1 MMRHKLLRV
10 FRKLIMPEAEL
21 LVVGSKLYAK
31 KITKD
36 GRMIDYGLQSQ
47 KLITNRGMIT
57 LLKVL
62 GGFHSDDNNFSR
74 GHLWSIAVGHT
85 SGTGTN
91 PESFSDTQLQS
102 PIQTTPVQASIY
114 NYFFDTTNQVYR
126 LRSIATLSYSAPAN
140 VSEHAVWS
148 YNFSW
153 SVWHFFDRSVL
164 ATPISV
170 STGDTITFTYILELS
185 RA

>member
-1 MMRHKLLRV
+1 MRHKLLRV
-10 FRKLIMPEAEL
+10 FRKLILPEAEL

-31 KITKD
+31 KTTRN
-36 GRMIDYGLQSQ
+36 GEVIDYGLQSQ

-57 LLKVL
+57 LLKTL
-62 GGFHSDDNNFSR
+62 GGFYADDNDFSVFYAWNTAR
-74 GHLWSIAVGHT
+74 GHT

-91 PESFSDTQLQS
+91 PESFTDTNLQS
-102 PIQTTPVQASIY
+102 PIQTSPVTAATY
-114 NYFFDTTNQVYR
+114 NYFFDTTSQVYK
-126 LRSIATLSYSAPAN
+126 LRSIATLSYSLPAT

-148 YNFSW
+148 FHPGNAT
-153 SVWHFFDRSVL
+153 WHFFDRSVL

-170 STGDTITFTYILELS
+170 LSGDTITFTYILEIS

>member
-1 MMRHKLLRV
+1 MRHKLLRV
-10 FRKLIMPEAEL
+10 FRKLILPEAEL

-36 GRMIDYGLQSQ
+36 GEVIDYGLQSQ

-57 LLKVL
+57 LLKAL
-62 GGFHSDDNNFSR
+62 GGFFYNDNDFSR
-74 GHLWSIAVGHT
+74 WHRWSVALGHT

-91 PESFSDTQLQS
+91 SESFADTALQS
-102 PIQTTPVQASIY
+102 PIQTSPTNASTY
-114 NYFFDTTNQVYR
+114 NYFFDTTSQIYR
-126 LRSIATLSYSAPAN
+126 LRSVATLSYSASAI

-148 YNFSW
+148 YNADFSTW
-153 SVWHFFDRSVL
+153 YFFDRSVL

-170 STGDTITFTYILELS
+170 LSGDTITFTYILELS

>member
-1 MMRHKLLRV
+1 MRHKLLRV

-31 KITKD
+31 KRTKD
-36 GRMIDYGLQSQ
+36 GEEVDYGLQSQ

-57 LLKVL
+57 LLKAL
-62 GGFHSDDNNFSR
+62 GAFNNNDNNFSR
-74 GHLWSIAVGHT
+74 SYYWSIAFGHT

-91 PESFSDTQLQS
+91 PEGFTDTALQS
-102 PIQTTPVQASIY
+102 PIQTTPVNASTY
-114 NYFFDTTNQVYR
+114 DYFFDTTSQTYR
-126 LRSIATLSYSAPAN
+126 LRSIATLSYSAPAT

-148 YNFSW
+148 YS
-153 SVWHFFDRSVL
+153 SSTSTWHFFDRSVL
-164 ATPISV
+164 ATPIPV
-170 STGDTITFTYILELS
+170 LVGDTITFTYILEIS

>member
-1 MMRHKLLRV
+1 MRHKLLRA

-36 GRMIDYGLQSQ
+36 GEEIDYGLQSQ

-57 LLKVL
+57 LLKAL
-62 GGFHSDDNNFSR
+62 GNFHQSDNNFER
-74 GHLWSIAVGHT
+74 GHRWSVVLGHT
-85 SGTGTN
+85 SGTGTA
-91 PESFSDTQLQS
+91 PESFADATLQS
-102 PIQTTPVQASIY
+102 PIQTTPAQASTY
-114 NYFFDTTNQVYR
+114 DYFFDTTSQIYR
-126 LRSIATLSYSAPAN
+126 LRSIATLLYSAPAT

-148 YNFSW
+148 FHHNSGA
-153 SVWHFFDRSVL
+153 WHFFDRSVL

-170 STGDTITFTYILELS
+170 SAGDTITFTYILELT

>member
-1 MMRHKLLRV
+1 MRHKLLRV
-10 FRKLIMPEAEL
+10 FRKLILPEAEL

-31 KITKD
+31 KTTRN
-36 GRMIDYGLQSQ
+36 GEVIDYGLQSQ

-57 LLKVL
+57 LLKTL
-62 GGFHSDDNNFSR
+62 GGFYVDDNNFSVPYIWNTAR
-74 GHLWSIAVGHT
+74 GHT

-91 PESFSDTQLQS
+91 PESFTDTDLQS
-102 PIQTTPVQASIY
+102 PIQTSPVTAVTY
-114 NYFFDTTNQVYR
+114 NYFFDTTSQVYK
-126 LRSIATLSYSAPAN
+126 LHSIATLSYSSPAT

-148 YNFSW
+148 QGSTT
-153 SVWHFFDRSVL
+153 WHFFDRSVL

-170 STGDTITFTYILELS
+170 LSGDTITFTYMLEIS

>member
-1 MMRHKLLRV
+1 MRHKLLRV

-36 GRMIDYGLQSQ
+36 GEEIDYRLQSQ

-62 GGFHSDDNNFSR
+62 GGFYQNDNDFGKWHSWGTAF
-74 GHLWSIAVGHT
+74 GHT

-91 PESFSDTQLQS
+91 PESFTDTALQS
-102 PIQTTPVQASIY
+102 PIQTTPVYASTY
-114 NYFFDTTNQVYR
+114 NYFFDTTNQIYR
-126 LRSIATLSYSAPAN
+126 LRSIAALSYSVSAT
-140 VSEHAVWS
+140 VSEHAVWCFNS
-148 YNFSW
+148 TTSA
-153 SVWHFFDRSVL
+153 WHFFDRSVL

-170 STGDTITFTYILELS
+170 LAGDTITFTYILELS
-185 RA
+185 RV

>member
-36 GRMIDYGLQSQ
+36 GEVIDYGLQSQ

-62 GGFHSDDNNFSR
+62 GGFYNNDNDFGRANYWTTA
-74 GHLWSIAVGHT
+74 LGHT

-91 PESFSDTQLQS
+91 PESFTDTALQS
-102 PIQTTPVQASIY
+102 PIQTSPVSTSVY
-114 NYFFDTTNQVYR
+114 NYFFDTTSQVYS
-126 LRSIATLSYSAPAN
+126 LRSIATLSYSAPAT

-148 YNFSW
+148 YNQSAAA
-153 SVWHFFDRSVL
+153 WHFFDRSVL
-164 ATPISV
+164 ATPIPV
-170 STGDTITFTYILELS
+170 LVGDTITFTYILGLS

>member
-1 MMRHKLLRV
+1 MRYKLLRA

-21 LVVGSKLYAK
+21 VVVGSKLYAK

-36 GRMIDYGLQSQ
+36 GEEIDYGLQSQ
-47 KLITNRGMIT
+47 KLITDRGMIT

-62 GGFHSDDNNFSR
+62 GAFHVDDNNFGR
-74 GHLWSIAVGHT
+74 TYLWSIAVGHT

-102 PIQTTPVQASIY
+102 PIQTTPVPASIY
-114 NYFFDTTNQVYR
+114 DYFFDTTSQIYR
-126 LRSIATLSYSAPAN
+126 LRSIAALSYSAPAN

-148 YNFSW
+148 YQYNQAT
-153 SVWHFFDRSVL
+153 WHFFDRSVL
-164 ATPISV
+164 ATPIAV
-170 STGDTITFTYILELS
+170 LAGDTITFTYILELS
-185 RA
+185 RT

>member
-1 MMRHKLLRV
+1 MRHKLLRA

-36 GRMIDYGLQSQ
+36 GKEIDYGLQSQ

-57 LLKVL
+57 LLKAL
-62 GGFHSDDNNFSR
+62 GSFHQSDNNFER

-91 PESFSDTQLQS
+91 PESFSGTQLQS
-102 PIQTTPVQASIY
+102 PIQTTPVQASTY
-114 NYFFDTTNQVYR
+114 DYFFDTTSQIYR
-126 LRSIATLSYSAPAN
+126 LRSIAAFSYSAPAT

-148 YNFSW
+148 LHPGSGA
-153 SVWHFFDRSVL
+153 WHFFDRSVL

-170 STGDTITFTYILELS
+170 STGDTITFTYILELT

>member
-1 MMRHKLLRV
+1 MRHKLLRV

-36 GRMIDYGLQSQ
+36 GEEIDYGLQSQ

-57 LLKVL
+57 LLKAI
-62 GGFHSDDNNFSR
+62 GGFRPNDNDFLRNES
-74 GHLWSIAVGHT
+74 WSIAFGHA
-85 SGTGTN
+85 SGIGTN
-91 PESFSDTQLQS
+91 PEHFTDTALQS
-102 PIQTTPVQASIY
+102 PIQTSPVQASTY
-114 NYFFDTTNQVYR
+114 NYFFDTTNQIYR
-126 LRSIATLSYSAPAN
+126 LRSVAVFSYSAPAN

-148 YNFSW
+148 YNSGW
-153 SVWHFFDRSVL
+153 AVWHFFDRSVL

-170 STGDTITFTYILELS
+170 SAGDTITFTYILELS

>member
-1 MMRHKLLRV
+1 MRHKLLRV

-21 LVVGSKLYAK
+21 LIVGSKLYAK

-36 GRMIDYGLQSQ
+36 GEKIDYGLQSQ
-47 KLITNRGMIT
+47 KLITTRGMIT

-62 GGFHSDDNNFSR
+62 GGFHANDNNFAR
-74 GHLWSIAVGHT
+74 GHSWSMAFGHA
-85 SGTGTN
+85 SGTGAN
-91 PESFSDTQLQS
+91 PESFSDTELQS
-102 PIQTTPVQASIY
+102 PIQTTPAQASIY
-114 NYFFDTTNQVYR
+114 NYFFDTTSQIYR
-126 LRSIATLSYSAPAN
+126 LRSVATLSYSAPAA

-148 YNFSW
+148 FCYDLGT
-153 SVWHFFDRSVL
+153 WHFFDRSVL

-170 STGDTITFTYILELS
+170 LAGDTITFTYILELT

>member
-1 MMRHKLLRV
+1 MRHKLLRV

-21 LVVGSKLYAK
+21 LIVGSKLYAK

-36 GRMIDYGLQSQ
+36 GKEIDYGLQSQ

-57 LLKVL
+57 LLKAL
-62 GGFHSDDNNFSR
+62 GGFLNSDNDFGRWNS
-74 GHLWSIAVGHT
+74 WSIAFGHT

-91 PESFSDTQLQS
+91 PESFTDTALQS
-102 PIQTTPVQASIY
+102 PIQTTPVQASTY
-114 NYFFDTTNQVYR
+114 NYFFDTTNQIYR
-126 LRSIATLSYSAPAN
+126 LRSVATLSYSALAT

-148 YNFSW
+148 HNASAG
-153 SVWHFFDRSVL
+153 SWHFFDRSVL
-164 ATPISV
+164 ATPIAV
-170 STGDTITFTYILELS
+170 SSGDTITFTYILELS

>member
-31 KITKD
+31 KTTRD
-36 GRMIDYGLQSQ
+36 GEVVDYGLQSQ

-57 LLKVL
+57 LLKTL
-62 GGFHSDDNNFSR
+62 GGFNRDDNNFSR
-74 GHLWSIAVGHT
+74 PYAWGIALGHT

-91 PESFSDTQLQS
+91 PESFTDTALQS
-102 PIQTTPVQASIY
+102 PIQTTPTQASTY
-114 NYFFDTTNQVYR
+114 DYFFDTTAQIYR
-126 LRSIATLSYSAPAN
+126 LRSVAALSYFAPAN
-140 VSEHAVWS
+140 VSEHAAWS
-148 YNFSW
+148 YYHASGLW
-153 SVWHFFDRSVL
+153 YFFDRSVL
-164 ATPISV
+164 ATPINV
-170 STGDTITFTYILELS
+170 LTGDTITFTYILELS

>member
-1 MMRHKLLRV
+1 MRHKLLRV

-31 KITKD
+31 KITRD
-36 GRMIDYGLQSQ
+36 GEEIDYGLQSQ

-57 LLKVL
+57 LLKAL
-62 GGFHSDDNNFSR
+62 GGFYSDDNNF
-74 GHLWSIAVGHT
+74 GIGFWWSIAKGHT

-91 PESFSDTQLQS
+91 PESFADTDLQS
-102 PIQTTPVQASIY
+102 PIQTSPVNSTTY
-114 NYFFDTTNQVYR
+114 NYFFDTTSQIYK
-126 LRSIATLSYSAPAN
+126 LRSVATISYSAVAT

-148 YNFSW
+148 YYSGNA
-153 SVWHFFDRSVL
+153 WHFFDRSVL
-164 ATPISV
+164 ATPIPV
-170 STGDTITFTYILELS
+170 LMGDTITFTYILELS

>member
-1 MMRHKLLRV
+1 MRHKLLRV

-21 LVVGSKLYAK
+21 LIVGSKLYAK

-36 GRMIDYGLQSQ
+36 GEEIDYGLQSQ

-62 GGFHSDDNNFSR
+62 GGFYNNDNDFGR
-74 GHLWSIAVGHT
+74 WHYWGIAFGHT

-91 PESFSDTQLQS
+91 PESFTDTALQS
-102 PIQTTPVQASIY
+102 PIQTTPVPAYTY

-126 LRSIATLSYSAPAN
+126 LRSIATLSYSAPAT

-148 YNFSW
+148 YNQNVS
-153 SVWHFFDRSVL
+153 SWHFFDRSVL
-164 ATPISV
+164 ATPINV
-170 STGDTITFTYILELS
+170 LTGDTITFTYILELS

>member
-1 MMRHKLLRV
+1 MRHKLLRV

-31 KITKD
+31 KITRN
-36 GRMIDYGLQSQ
+36 GEEIDYGLQSQ

-57 LLKVL
+57 LLKAL
-62 GGFHSDDNNFSR
+62 GGFYNNDNDFSR
-74 GHLWSIAVGHT
+74 WHQWSIVLGHT

-91 PESFSDTQLQS
+91 PESFTDTALQS
-102 PIQTTPVQASIY
+102 PIQTSPTNASTY
-114 NYFFDTTNQVYR
+114 NYFFDTTSQVYR
-126 LRSIATLSYSAPAN
+126 LRSIAALSYSTPAT

-148 YNFSW
+148 YTTNS
-153 SVWHFFDRSVL
+153 STWHFFDRSVL

>member
-1 MMRHKLLRV
+1 MRHKLLRV

-31 KITKD
+31 KTTRH
-36 GRMIDYGLQSQ
+36 GEVIDYGLQSQ

-57 LLKVL
+57 LLKAL
-62 GGFHSDDNNFSR
+62 GAFHNDDNNFSR
-74 GHLWSIAVGHT
+74 GYTWGIALGHT

-91 PESFSDTQLQS
+91 PESFADTALQS
-102 PIQTTPVQASIY
+102 PIQTTPVNAATY
-114 NYFFDTTNQVYR
+114 NYFFDTTSQTYR
-126 LRSIATLSYSAPAN
+126 LRSIATLSYSAPAT

-148 YNFSW
+148 YNTSAAA
-153 SVWHFFDRSVL
+153 WHFLDRSVL
-164 ATPISV
+164 ATPIEV
-170 STGDTITFTYILELS
+170 VTGDTITFTYILELS

>member
-1 MMRHKLLRV
+1 MRHKLLRV

-36 GRMIDYGLQSQ
+36 GEEIDYGLQSQ

-57 LLKVL
+57 LLKTL
-62 GGFHSDDNNFSR
+62 GGFANNDNDFGIGN
-74 GHLWSIAVGHT
+74 LWSIAHGHT
-85 SGTGTN
+85 SGRGTN
-91 PESFSDTQLQS
+91 PENFTNTALQT
-102 PIQTTPVQASIY
+102 PIQTTPVIASTY
-114 NYFFDTTNQVYR
+114 DYLFDTTDQIYR
-126 LRSIATLSYSAPAN
+126 LRSVGTLSYSASLT

-148 YNFSW
+148 YSHGW
-153 SVWHFFDRSVL
+153 GVWHFFDRSVL

-170 STGDTITFTYILELS
+170 RNGDTITFTYILELS

>member
-1 MMRHKLLRV
+1 MRHKLLRV

-36 GRMIDYGLQSQ
+36 GGEIDYGLQSQ

-62 GGFHSDDNNFSR
+62 GAFHNNDNDFGR
-74 GHLWSIAVGHT
+74 PQTWSVAFGHT

-91 PESFSDTQLQS
+91 PDSFSDTALQS
-102 PIQTTPVQASIY
+102 PIQTSPVWTSFY

-126 LRSIATLSYSAPAN
+126 LRSIATLPYPAPAT

-148 YNFSW
+148 YNLSW
-153 SVWHFFDRSVL
+153 AVWHFFDRSVL

-170 STGDTITFTYILELS
+170 LAGDTITFTYILELS